1 VKGFDGKSKEI
12 RIKEAEVQFRMQG
25 KFLRHKFRVLE
36 ETGEDE
42 MVLGIPWLEKYNPS
56 IDWSERTV
64 SFTTQAKSVSG
75 STKEQLAK
83 RKKEEPEVSP
93 EAEDGRG
100 GYNKREYQEE
110 LEEIR
115 EKLPKEIQEPAAIF
129 STKK

>member
-1 VKGFDGKSKEI
+1 M
-12 RIKEAEVQFRMQG
+12 A
-25 KFLRHKFRVLE
+25 
-36 ETGEDE
+36 
-42 MVLGIPWLEKYNPS
+42 LGIPWLEKYNPS

-75 STKEQLAK
+75 STKEQLAE

-100 GYNKREYQEE
+100 GYNKKEYQEE

-115 EKLPKEIQEPAAIF
+115 EKLPKEIQEFAAIF